1 MSAEPHSD
9 RRGVERGG
17 AIVLALA
24 LLPALWFTLA
34 MFALAG
40 LVSAKMPDPSVPSG
54 DPCCSYPDTWS
65 EVGVGLAF
73 TLLFGIASA
82 MVFWAMVALVCW
94 GATLRWRRRRSWRI
108 APAIGATLAVLG
120 FTASLVASANAREP
134 TDCATYRFNP
144 ERFRSEDQD
153 VRRSETVA
161 MTDCQPLSDMTKAK
175 VRSTLGAPP
184 RVYTN
189 RDFSLWY
196 YRDLEV
202 RFIDGRATDANAVP
216 YIDR

>member
-9 RRGVERGG
+9 RSGLQRGG
-17 AIVLALA
+17 AVVLALA

-34 MFALAG
+34 MFALTG
-40 LVSAKMPDPSVPSG
+40 LVWAQMPDPSVPSG
-54 DPCCSYPDTWS
+54 DPCCGYPDTWR
-65 EVGVGLAF
+65 EVGGGFAL
-73 TLLFGIASA
+73 TLLFGIATA

-94 GATLRWRRRRSWRI
+94 GATSRWRRRRSWRV
-108 APAIGATLAVLG
+108 APAIGAALGVLC
-120 FTASLVASANAREP
+120 FAASLVASANAREP
-134 TDCATYRFNP
+134 TDCAIYRFSP

-153 VRRSETVA
+153 VRRSESLA
-161 MTDCQPLSDMTKAK
+161 MTDCQPLSDMTKAE
-175 VRSTLGAPP
+175 VRSKLGAPP

-202 RFIDGRATDANAVP
+202 RFIDGHAIDANAVP